1 MRTLALLLLVPA
13 MLAAQVPASQ
23 VERMPDAPPAVLEHG
38 VEKPGGE
45 RLIEAAQ
52 APGFAAERMADVAL
66 AFAKEEASKLGGEYT
81 FKLTQP
87 PRVPRTLAGVLSFE
101 ASHLSKR
108 EPLGHFFVVMTTKV
122 NGESVGMTRVDV
134 EGNWVGTV
142 FRAKAGLVRQT
153 ELTADR
159 VDPCPFT
166 GVPPP
171 GFLTAI
177 PEGQRLMRS
186 VASGKILTRGDLEA
200 IPLVQ
205 SGDKVRLTMTREAL
219 TISLDTTALN
229 RAGLG
234 DRVRLEIQGGRKP
247 LMAIVTGPGEARLQ

>member
-1 MRTLALLLLVPA
+1 MRTLALLLLVSA
-13 MLAAQVPASQ
+13 ALVAQVPTSQ
-23 VERMPDAPPAVLEHG
+23 AERLPGAPPARLEPE
-38 VEKPGGE
+38 VEKLGGG

-66 AFAKEEASKLGGEYT
+66 AFANLEASKLGGEYT
-81 FKLTQP
+81 FKLAQP
-87 PRVPRTLAGVLSFE
+87 PRVPRTLSGVVTFE

-108 EPLGHFFVVMTTKV
+108 EPLGRFFVVLTIKV

-134 EGNWVGTV
+134 DGNWVGTV
-142 FRAKAGLVRQT
+142 FRAKGGLIRQT
-153 ELTADR
+153 ELTADV
-159 VDPCPFT
+159 VDPSPFT

-219 TISLDTTALN
+219 TISLETTALN

-234 DRVRLEIQGGRKP
+234 DRVRLETPGGRKP

>member
-13 MLAAQVPASQ
+13 MLVAQAPTSQ
-23 VERMPDAPPAVLEHG
+23 ADRVPDAPAIVRPEA
-38 VEKPGGE
+38 EKLGGE

-52 APGFAAERMADVAL
+52 APGFSAERMADVAL
-66 AFAKEEASKLGGEYT
+66 AFANSEASKLGGEYT
-81 FKLTQP
+81 FKLAQP
-87 PRVPRTLAGVLSFE
+87 PRVPRTLPGVLSFE

-108 EPLGHFFVVMTTKV
+108 EPLGHFFVVLIIKV

-153 ELTADR
+153 ELTADK
-159 VDPCPFT
+159 VDPTPFT

>member
-13 MLAAQVPASQ
+13 MLVAQAPASQ
-23 VERMPDAPPAVLEHG
+23 VERMPDAPPVLLEHG

-66 AFAKEEASKLGGEYT
+66 AFAKDEASKLGGEYT

-87 PRVPRTLAGVLSFE
+87 PRVPRTLPGVLSFE

-108 EPLGHFFVVMTTKV
+108 EPLGHFFVVMTIKV

-134 EGNWVGTV
+134 DGNWVGTV

>member
-13 MLAAQVPASQ
+13 MLVAQVPAFQ
-23 VERMPDAPPAVLEHG
+23 ADPMQDTPTALLEHE
-38 VEKPGGE
+38 VKRPGGE

>member
-13 MLAAQVPASQ
+13 MLVAQVPASQ
-23 VERMPDAPPAVLEHG
+23 VERMPEPPSAVLEHG

-205 SGDKVRLTMTREAL
+205 SGDKVRLSMTREAL

>member
-13 MLAAQVPASQ
+13 MLVAQAPASQ
-23 VERMPDAPPAVLEHG
+23 VERMPDAPPALLEHG

-52 APGFAAERMADVAL
+52 PPGFAAERMADVAL
-66 AFAKEEASKLGGEYT
+66 AFAKDEASKLGGEYT

-87 PRVPRTLAGVLSFE
+87 PRVPRTLPGVLSFE

-108 EPLGHFFVVMTTKV
+108 EPLGHFFVVMTIKV

-134 EGNWVGTV
+134 DGNWVGTV

-153 ELTADR
+153 ELTADK

-186 VASGKILTRGDLEA
+186 VGSGKILTRGDLEA

-247 LMAIVTGPGEARLQ
+247 LLAIVTGPGEARLQ